1 VAARDLESEPKLSI
15 LTIIFKVY
23 LRNLEFFGLQIFNS
37 EGRSHEFHIKKL
49 ELALIQYIGLRG
61 HNPVVAIYGLVSEIR
76 FTYLQH

>member
-1 VAARDLESEPKLSI
+1 MEAVIKGLVVLIANLNLKFLSLE
-15 LTIIFKVY
+15 
-23 LRNLEFFGLQIFNS
+23 IFNS
-37 EGRSHEFHIKKL
+37 EGRSHEFHMKKL